1 MIVRILQSS
10 RYVEAD
16 TRLAYSAPSAG
27 VASEDAMSNNAL
39 FLERRI
45 PRGQGTI
52 EARDYEGVGP
62 AFVLMHGFPDNQQ
75 IYDRLVPYLV
85 AAGRRVVTFDFLGYG
100 ASDKPAD
107 ASYSFRQQLGD
118 LEAVL
123 EVLHLEKI
131 VPVGHDAGGP
141 AAINF
146 TLNDPDQVSSL
157 CLLNTFYGAAP
168 TLQLPDLIA
177 LFATPGLKALA
188 GALLKSPEQL
198 AWVFRFQQL
207 KFLETLPEKHKAT
220 FESVLA
226 PIINNNFNFGEAAG
240 SGPAFA
246 QMTAQVFEEVS
257 RNTERLHQL
266 EALDVPVKIIW
277 GDADLAL
284 NVGVAEDLQSHAKN
298 ASLHVLSAGHWPQID
313 EPDQVAKVMLS

>member
-10 RYVEAD
+10 RCLEAD
-16 TRLAYSAPSAG
+16 TRGVNSARLARA
-27 VASEDAMSNNAL
+27 ASEDSISNHAL
-39 FLERRI
+39 FLERHI

-52 EARDYEGVGP
+52 YTRDYEGAGP
-62 AFVLMHGFPDNQQ
+62 TFVMMHGFPDNLQ
-75 IYDRLVPYLV
+75 IYDRLIPYLV

-100 ASDKPAD
+100 ASEKPAG
-107 ASYSFRQQLGD
+107 ANYSFRQQLGD

-123 EVLHLEKI
+123 EALHLEKI

-146 TLNDPDQVSSL
+146 TLDHPDRVSSL

-168 TLQLPDLIA
+168 TLQLPELIA
-177 LFATPGLKALA
+177 LFANPGLKALA
-188 GALLKSPEQL
+188 GALLQSPEQL

-207 KFLETLPEKHKAT
+207 KFLETLPEKQKAT

-226 PIINNNFNFGEAAG
+226 PIINNNFNFGKAAG

-246 QMTAQVFEEVS
+246 QMTAQVFEEVG
-257 RNTERLHQL
+257 RNTDRLHQL
-266 EALDVPVKIIW
+266 EPLDVPVR
-277 GDADLAL
+277 
-284 NVGVAEDLQSHAKN
+284 
-298 ASLHVLSAGHWPQID
+298 
-313 EPDQVAKVMLS
+313 